1 MNYQF
6 DAFMTIVAAVA
17 VLLVGYVFVNKV
29 SILKKYNIPEPVAG
43 GLVAAVITY
52 ILFKSSNITVN
63 FDTNIQQIFMLMF
76 FTSVGLSASLV
87 KLKEGGKSLLIFLV
101 CVIVFVLLQNV
112 VGISLAK
119 VLGLDPLIGLITGSV
134 TLTGGHGTAGAW
146 GTIFEQENGVHGA
159 IVLGMASATFGLI
172 IGGVIGG
179 PIAKF
184 LIRRYQLA
192 EEIPAATGRNEAP
205 PSAQTAPF
213 EFPEKTRLIT
223 ADDAVK
229 TMGMFAICISFA
241 YFMTGVAKGQ
251 WFELPS
257 FVWALMCGVVLRNIL
272 EHGLRVQV
280 FDRCIDVFGNA
291 SLALFLAMALM
302 SLQLWLLADLAG
314 PLVIILIVQT
324 LFLALYLY
332 FVTFRV
338 MGKNYDAAVL
348 CAGQCGVNL
357 GATPTAIANIQAV
370 TNTYG
375 PSHKAFLIIP
385 LTGAFFV
392 DIVNAFVIQLSIGIL
407 VNIF

>member
-76 FTSVGLSASLV
+76 FTSVGLSASFV
-87 KLKEGGKSLLIFLV
+87 KLKEGGKSLLVFLV

-112 VGISLAK
+112 VGISLAT

-146 GTIFEQENGVHGA
+146 GTIFENEHGVQGA

-272 EHGLRVQV
+272 EHGLKVQV

-324 LFLALYLY
+324 IFLALYLY

-407 VNIF
+407 G

>member
-1 MNYQF
+1 MNYQL
-6 DAFMTIVAAVA
+6 DAFLTIIAAVA

-43 GLVAAVITY
+43 GMVAAVITY
-52 ILFKSSNITVN
+52 ILFKSLNITVN

-76 FTSVGLSASLV
+76 FTSVGLSASLI
-87 KLKEGGKSLLIFLV
+87 KLKEGGKSLLVFLV
-101 CVIVFVLLQNV
+101 CVIIFVLLQNA

-119 VLGLDPLIGLITGSV
+119 ALGLNPLIGLITGSV

-146 GTIFEQENGVHGA
+146 GAVFEQEYGVQGA
-159 IVLGMASATFGLI
+159 IALGMASATFGLI
-172 IGGVIGG
+172 IGGMIGG
-179 PIAKF
+179 PVAKF
-184 LIRRYQLA
+184 LIRRFQLA
-192 EEIPAATGRNEAP
+192 EEILPETGRNEAP
-205 PSAQTAPF
+205 SSALTAPF
-213 EFPEKTRLIT
+213 EYPEKTRLIT

-229 TMGMFAICISFA
+229 TLGMFAICISFA
-241 YFMTGVAKGQ
+241 YLMTDLAKGQ
-251 WFELPS
+251 WFELPT
-257 FVWALMCGVVLRNIL
+257 FVWALMCGVIVRNIL
-272 EHGLRVQV
+272 EHGLKVQV
-280 FDRCIDVFGNA
+280 FERCIDVFGNA

-314 PLVIILIVQT
+314 PLVVILIVQT
-324 LFLALYLY
+324 IFLMLYLY

-375 PSHKAFLIIP
+375 ASHKAFLIIP

-392 DIVNAFVIQLSIGIL
+392 DIVNAMVIQISIS
-407 VNIF
+407 IFG

>member
-146 GTIFEQENGVHGA
+146 GTIFEQEHGVHGA

-241 YFMTGVAKGQ
+241 YFMTAVAKGQ
-251 WFELPS
+251 WFELPG

-272 EHGLRVQV
+272 EHGLKVQV

-324 LFLALYLY
+324 IFLALYLY

-407 VNIF
+407 G

>member
-17 VLLVGYVFVNKV
+17 VLLVGYVCVNKV

-76 FTSVGLSASLV
+76 FTSVGLSASFV
-87 KLKEGGKSLLIFLV
+87 KLKEGGKSLLVFLV

-112 VGISLAK
+112 VGISLAT

-146 GTIFEQENGVHGA
+146 GTIFENEHGVQGA

-241 YFMTGVAKGQ
+241 YFMTTAAKGQ

-407 VNIF
+407 G

>member
-1 MNYQF
+1 MNYQL
-6 DAFMTIVAAVA
+6 DAFLTIIAAVA

-43 GLVAAVITY
+43 GMVAAVITY
-52 ILFKSSNITVN
+52 ILFKSLNITVN

-76 FTSVGLSASLV
+76 FTSVGLSASLI
-87 KLKEGGKSLLIFLV
+87 KLKEGGKSLLVFLV
-101 CVIVFVLLQNV
+101 CVIIFVLLQNA

-119 VLGLDPLIGLITGSV
+119 ALGLNPLIGLITGSV

-146 GTIFEQENGVHGA
+146 GAVFEQEYGVQGA
-159 IVLGMASATFGLI
+159 IALGMASATFGLI
-172 IGGVIGG
+172 IGGMIGG
-179 PIAKF
+179 PVAKF
-184 LIRRYQLA
+184 LIRRFQLA
-192 EEIPAATGRNEAP
+192 EEILPETGRNEAP
-205 PSAQTAPF
+205 SSALTAPF
-213 EFPEKTRLIT
+213 EYPEKTRLIT

-229 TMGMFAICISFA
+229 TLGMFAICISFA
-241 YFMTGVAKGQ
+241 YFMTGFAKGQ
-251 WFELPS
+251 WFELPT
-257 FVWALMCGVVLRNIL
+257 FVWALMCGVIVRNIL
-272 EHGLRVQV
+272 EHGLKVQV
-280 FDRCIDVFGNA
+280 FERCIDVFGNA

-314 PLVIILIVQT
+314 PMVIILIVQT
-324 LFLALYLY
+324 IFLMLYLY

-392 DIVNAFVIQLSIGIL
+392 DIVNAMVIQISIS
-407 VNIF
+407 IFG

>member
-1 MNYQF
+1 MNYEL
-6 DAFMTIVAAVA
+6 DAFLTIVVA
-17 VLLVGYVFVNKV
+17 VLVLFIGYFFVNKV
-29 SILKKYNIPEPVAG
+29 TILKKYNIPEPVAG

-52 ILFKSSNITVN
+52 ILFKSLNITVN
-63 FDTNIQQIFMLMF
+63 FDANIQQIFMLMF
-76 FTSVGLSASLV
+76 FTSVGLSASFG
-87 KLKEGGKSLLIFLV
+87 KLKEGGKALVLFLG
-101 CVIVFVLLQNV
+101 CVIVFVLLQNI

-119 VLGLDPLIGLITGSV
+119 LLGLDPLIGLITGSV

-146 GTIFEQENGVHGA
+146 GTVFEQQHGIQGA
-159 IVLGMASATFGLI
+159 IVLGMASATFGL
-172 IGGVIGG
+172 VIGG
-179 PIAKF
+179 MLGGPVAKF

-192 EEIPAATGRNEAP
+192 QEIVLSGIRGEAP
-205 PSAQTAPF
+205 PASETAPF
-213 EFPEKTRLIT
+213 EYPEKTRLIT

-229 TMGMFAICISFA
+229 TMGMFAFCISFA
-241 YFMTGVAKGQ
+241 YFMTEVARGQ
-251 WFELPS
+251 WYELPT
-257 FVWALMCGVVLRNIL
+257 FVWALGCGVVLRNAL
-272 EHGLRVQV
+272 EHLFRIEM

-291 SLALFLAMALM
+291 SLALFLSMALM

-314 PLVIILIVQT
+314 PLVIILLVQT
-324 LFLALYLY
+324 LVLVLYLY

-338 MGKNYDAAVL
+338 MGKSYDAAVL

-392 DIVNAFVIQLSIGIL
+392 DIVNAIVIQGIL
-407 VNIF
+407 GFFS

>member
-76 FTSVGLSASLV
+76 FTSVGLSASFV
-87 KLKEGGKSLLIFLV
+87 KLKEGGKSLLVFLV

-112 VGISLAK
+112 VGISLAT

-146 GTIFEQENGVHGA
+146 GTIFENEHGVQGA

-272 EHGLRVQV
+272 EHGLKVQV

-407 VNIF
+407 G

>member
-29 SILKKYNIPEPVAG
+29 SILKKYNIPESVAG

-146 GTIFEQENGVHGA
+146 GTIFENEHGVQGA

-192 EEIPAATGRNEAP
+192 
-205 PSAQTAPF
+205 
-213 EFPEKTRLIT
+213 
-223 ADDAVK
+223 
-229 TMGMFAICISFA
+229 
-241 YFMTGVAKGQ
+241 
-251 WFELPS
+251 
-257 FVWALMCGVVLRNIL
+257 
-272 EHGLRVQV
+272 
-280 FDRCIDVFGNA
+280 
-291 SLALFLAMALM
+291 
-302 SLQLWLLADLAG
+302 
-314 PLVIILIVQT
+314 
-324 LFLALYLY
+324 
-332 FVTFRV
+332 
-338 MGKNYDAAVL
+338 
-348 CAGQCGVNL
+348 
-357 GATPTAIANIQAV
+357 
-370 TNTYG
+370 
-375 PSHKAFLIIP
+375 
-385 LTGAFFV
+385 
-392 DIVNAFVIQLSIGIL
+392 
-407 VNIF
+407 

>member
-87 KLKEGGKSLLIFLV
+87 KLKEGGKSLLVFLV

-112 VGISLAK
+112 VGISLAT

-146 GTIFEQENGVHGA
+146 GTIFEQEHGVHGA

-324 LFLALYLY
+324 IFLALYLY

-407 VNIF
+407 G

>member
-1 MNYQF
+1 MNYQL
-6 DAFMTIVAAVA
+6 DAFLTIVFAVF
-17 VLLVGYVFVNKV
+17 VLLVGYAVVSKI

-43 GLVAAVITY
+43 GLVAAIITY
-52 ILFKSSNITVN
+52 ILFKVFNITVN

-76 FTSVGLSASLV
+76 FTSVGLSASLI
-87 KLKEGGKSLLIFLV
+87 KLKEGGKALILFLA

-119 VLGLDPLIGLITGSV
+119 ALGLDPLIGLITGSV

-146 GTIFEQENGVHGA
+146 GAVFEQDHGIQGA
-159 IVLGMASATFGLI
+159 IVLGMASATFGL
-172 IGGVIGG
+172 VIGG
-179 PIAKF
+179 MMGGPVAKF

-192 EEIPAATGRNEAP
+192 EEISHEVGRNEAP
-205 PSAQTAPF
+205 PASQTAPF
-213 EFPEKTRLIT
+213 EYPEKTRLIT

-241 YFMTGVAKGQ
+241 YFMTAIAKGQ
-251 WFELPS
+251 WFELPT
-257 FVWALMCGVVLRNIL
+257 FVWALMCGVIVRNIL
-272 EHGLRVQV
+272 EHGLKVQV
-280 FDRCIDVFGNA
+280 FERCIDVFGNA
-291 SLALFLAMALM
+291 SLGLFLAMALM

-314 PLVIILIVQT
+314 PLVIILVVQT
-324 LFLALYLY
+324 VFLALYLY
-332 FVTFRV
+332 FVTFRI
-338 MGKNYDAAVL
+338 MGKSYDAAVL

-375 PSHKAFLIIP
+375 SSHKAFLIIP

-392 DIVNAFVIQLSIGIL
+392 DIVNAIVIQLSIGL
-407 VNIF
+407 FG

>member
-17 VLLVGYVFVNKV
+17 VPLVGYVCVNKV

-52 ILFKSSNITVN
+52 ILFKGSNITVN

-146 GTIFEQENGVHGA
+146 GTIFEQEHGVHGA

-272 EHGLRVQV
+272 EHGLKVQV

-324 LFLALYLY
+324 IFLALYLY

-407 VNIF
+407 G

>member
-43 GLVAAVITY
+43 GLIAAVITY

-146 GTIFEQENGVHGA
+146 GTIFEQEHGVHGA
-159 IVLGMASATFGLI
+159 IVLGMGSATFGLI

-324 LFLALYLY
+324 IFLALYLY

-407 VNIF
+407 G

>member
-1 MNYQF
+1 MTYEL
-6 DAFMTIVAAVA
+6 DAFLTIIMA
-17 VLLVGYVFVNKV
+17 VFVLMVGFLVVNKI
-29 SILKKYNIPEPVAG
+29 SILKQYNIPEPVAG
-43 GLVAAVITY
+43 GLVAAFITY
-52 ILFKSSNITVN
+52 ILFKKFNITVN
-63 FDTNIQQIFMLMF
+63 FDANIQQIFMLMF

-87 KLKEGGKSLLIFLV
+87 KLKEGGKALLLFLG
-101 CVIVFVLLQNV
+101 CVVAFVVVQNV

-119 VLGLDPLIGLITGSV
+119 ALGLDPLIGLITGSV

-146 GTIFEQENGVHGA
+146 GMVFEREYGVQGA
-159 IVLGMASATFGLI
+159 VVLGMASATFGLI
-172 IGGVIGG
+172 IGGMMGG
-179 PIAKF
+179 PAAKF

-192 EEIPAATGRNEAP
+192 EEIAPPSSGRNEAP
-205 PSAQTAPF
+205 PSSETAPF
-213 EFPEKTRLIT
+213 EYPEKTRLIT

-229 TMGMFAICISFA
+229 TLGMFAICISFA
-241 YFMTGVAKGQ
+241 YFMTAIAKGQ

-257 FVWALMCGVVLRNIL
+257 FVWALMCGVILRNFLENIL
-272 EHGLRVQV
+272 KIEI

-291 SLALFLAMALM
+291 SLSLFLAMALM

-314 PLVIILIVQT
+314 ALVIILIVQT
-324 LFLALYLY
+324 LVLALYLY

-338 MGKNYDAAVL
+338 MGKSYDAAVL

-392 DIVNAFVIQLSIGIL
+392 DIVNAVMIQFTLSIFG
-407 VNIF
+407 